1 MGEKKIVDI
10 VFDIRNLSSLQY
22 CFARRGIG
30 EDWDQ
35 FVEFV
40 LNKAEEFART
50 TLEHQSCPFLPGSV
64 SNIKI
69 NIQKLIIQI
78 DASNETDADKIFEQ
92 IKEFAAFFYAQFDD
106 FRDWDIPLIEDGVAF
121 IGESIFV
128 KYGEEHAESS
138 YCWLSFNEEQT
149 HASIEQ
155 AFQNK

>member
-40 LNKAEEFART
+40 LNRAEQFART
-50 TLEHQSCPFLPGSV
+50 TLEQQLWPPCPV

-78 DASNETDADKIFEQ
+78 DVSNETDADKISKQ
-92 IKEFAAFFYAQFDD
+92 IEEFAAFFYAQFDD

-128 KYGEEHAESS
+128 KYGEESTESS

-149 HASIEQ
+149 QASIEQ

>member
-40 LNKAEEFART
+40 LNRAEQFTKTAIEQ
-50 TLEHQSCPFLPGSV
+50 QSYSFLPYPIA
-64 SNIKI
+64 NIKI

-78 DASNETDADKIFEQ
+78 DVSNETDADKISKQ
-92 IKEFAAFFYAQFDD
+92 IEEFAPVFYAQFDD

-128 KYGEEHAESS
+128 KYGEENTESS

-149 HASIEQ
+149 NASIEQ

>member
-40 LNKAEEFART
+40 LNRAEQFAKT
-50 TLEHQSCPFLPGSV
+50 TLEFQSYQFLPYPV
-64 SNIKI
+64 ANVKI
-69 NIQKLIIQI
+69 DIQKLIIQI
-78 DASNETDADKIFEQ
+78 DASNETDADKLSKQ
-92 IKEFAAFFYAQFDD
+92 IEEFASFFYTQFDD

-121 IGESIFV
+121 IGEHIFV
-128 KYGEEHAESS
+128 KYGEEHTESS

-149 HASIEQ
+149 HASVEQ